1 MKTKNNPK
9 HLLTIQSSGGVGKT
23 MLMQK
28 LLNSIKS
35 ENIIDTYGSLLDK
48 PEISLDLPDPLRV
61 FICHSSNDKPAV
73 RKFVNR
79 LSSFQIDL
87 WFDEQ
92 RLLPGQD
99 WNMEITRAVYLSD
112 IVLICL
118 SRHSVKK
125 AGYVQKEIKYAL
137 DIADEKPEGT
147 IFIIPVKLE
156 ECEIPERLRRWHWVN
171 IIEEDGFDKLVQALE
186 RRAFTLGKALS
197 LR

>member
-1 MKTKNNPK
+1 
-9 HLLTIQSSGGVGKT
+9 